1 VTILRN
7 DKAKFKVALRKYQH
21 THCVYCVDEFF
32 MRKDDLQYFCK
43 MFELFD
49 TVNLYICVF
58 MTCSTSCC
66 LYDTLMDSW
75 NVCMYVWSNWMNLSA
90 YTVWYLLSKWVHCLS
105 CTRQMTEYGA
115 SVECCRSENWSTVR
129 KICSLCPPE
138 NQIGLPLH
146 SVT

>member
-1 VTILRN
+1 
-7 DKAKFKVALRKYQH
+7 
-21 THCVYCVDEFF
+21 

-75 NVCMYVWSNWMNLSA
+75 NVCMYVWSNWM
-90 YTVWYLLSKWVHCLS
+90 
-105 CTRQMTEYGA
+105 
-115 SVECCRSENWSTVR
+115 
-129 KICSLCPPE
+129 
-138 NQIGLPLH
+138 
-146 SVT
+146 